1 MSFLLN
7 AVGPGNMLAQQKMFL
22 QLMATKLVLSDG
34 HRLAVSVY
42 GDTVEH
48 QISLDASKDN
58 KQFLAA
64 IESLTSLTGQN
75 RLDLAMPDVFNK
87 YFNAEQV
94 PVSANAKVILL
105 VVSDTLNRS
114 STLCP
119 SYVQPAEVASQLKN
133 AGVSVI
139 MAAVAVNVSEDF
151 HEFFESNDEIWY
163 FRDYDELIS
172 AAGNFSKA
180 VCKTAGKVWKR

>member
-7 AVGPGNMLAQQKMFL
+7 AVGPENVFAQQKMFL
-22 QLMATKLVLSDG
+22 QLMATNFILSDG

-48 QISLDASKDN
+48 QTSLDASKDN
-58 KQFLAA
+58 KEFLAA
-64 IESLTSLTGQN
+64 IESLTTLTGQN
-75 RLDLAMPDVFNK
+75 RLDLAIHDVFNT

-94 PVSANAKVILL
+94 PVSANAKVMVL
-105 VVSDTLNRS
+105 VVSDNLNRS

-119 SYVQPAEVASQLKN
+119 SYIQPAKVASQIKN
-133 AGVSVI
+133 GGVRVI
-139 MAAVAVNVSEDF
+139 MAAVAVNISEDF
-151 HEFFESNDEIWY
+151 HEFFESNGEIWY

-172 AAGNFSKA
+172 AAGNFSMA
-180 VCKTAGKVWKR
+180 VCKAAGKL